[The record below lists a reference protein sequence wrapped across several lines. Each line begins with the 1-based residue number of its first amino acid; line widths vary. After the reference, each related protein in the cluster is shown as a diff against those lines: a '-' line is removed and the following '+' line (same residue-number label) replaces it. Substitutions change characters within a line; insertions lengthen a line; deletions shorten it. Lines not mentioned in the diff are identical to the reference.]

1 MGLLIAIQQKCEML
15 SSYVQMTQGKIR
27 IAQEDFNLHMAL
39 LNEARNK
46 SDILFE
52 LLAYGML
59 EIRN

>member
-1 MGLLIAIQQKCEML
+1 MATLQEKKKKSDK

-27 IAQEDFNLHMAL
+27 IAQEDFDLHLAL

-52 LLAYGML
+52 LLAYGIL
-59 EIRN
+59 EIKK